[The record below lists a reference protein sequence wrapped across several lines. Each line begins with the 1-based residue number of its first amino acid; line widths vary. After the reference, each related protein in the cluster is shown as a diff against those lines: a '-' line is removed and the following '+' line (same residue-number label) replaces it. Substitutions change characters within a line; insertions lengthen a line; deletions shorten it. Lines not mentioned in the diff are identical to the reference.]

1 MSAGGR
7 AAWEFGEDLRLRK
20 DGTLRLLL
28 GGQVH
33 NSSSS
38 SPASIRQS
46 FAHVRD
52 LHANTVLAPVSWALT
67 EAREGEF
74 DFTLVDAMVDEAR
87 SRGLHLVLLWFGAF
101 KNATSTYAP
110 RWVRADHARFPRAVV
125 HAKTRGSAFHYSGVM
140 PTPVLSVFSEALRDA
155 DATAFEAF
163 VTHLAEVDSTDVVA
177 LVQVENESGI
187 LHDSRDRS
195 ETAEEAWRGDVPAA
209 LIAAAREGDE
219 GSLLRTLW
227 VEGGRREAGP
237 WSDVFGDGSGAD
249 EIFMAWSIASYVQ
262 HLAARGQAVKR
273 IPMYANAWL
282 GPQPGQDEPGEWP
295 SGGPSSRVIDVWR
308 AAAPSLSL
316 VGPDIYVDD
325 ADSAM
330 RTYATGSQPFF
341 VPESRLR
348 AGELVRAVG
357 TYRAVGWSGFGFD
370 GANPEGQVAAT
381 LAYLTAFEAEI
392 AEAQRTGRIGAVVV
406 EPGAPPTQATVGD
419 LTVSARGLSDIVRDF
434 LLDVGVQLPDEAL
447 PVPDETLPREPV
459 PTPGERRPFALIFAV
474 ADDELVV
481 VGQGAKLDFAA
492 PRGAVEVDAVTELLL
507 DEGRVVVPGR
517 VLNGDER
524 LQVVPVD
531 RVGAARITLLRPPV
545 AQERS

>member
-1 MSAGGR
+1 MSAGDR
-7 AAWEFGEDLRLRK
+7 SAWTFGEDLRLRK
-20 DGTLRLLL
+20 DGELRLLL

-38 SPASIRQS
+38 STASIRQS
-46 FAHVRD
+46 FAHARH

-67 EAREGEF
+67 EPREGEF
-74 DFTLVDAMVDEAR
+74 DFTLVDTMIDEAR
-87 SRGLHLVLLWFGAF
+87 GQGLHLVLLWFGAF
-101 KNATSTYAP
+101 KNAASTYAP
-110 RWVRADHARFPRAVV
+110 RWVRADQTRFPRAVV

-163 VTHLAEVDSTDVVA
+163 ITHLAEVDRTDVVA

-187 LHDSRDRS
+187 LRDSRDRS
-195 ETAEEAWRGDVPAA
+195 DLAEEAWRRDAPGA
-209 LIAAAREGDE
+209 LIAAARAGEE

-227 VEGGRREAGP
+227 AEAGRREAGT
-237 WSDVFGDGSGAD
+237 WADVFGDGSGAD

-262 HLAARGQAVKR
+262 HLAERGQAVKQ

-282 GPQPGQDEPGEWP
+282 GPQPGQDEPGAWP

-330 RTYATGSQPFF
+330 RTYATGSQPLF

-348 AGELVRAVG
+348 AGELVRAIG

-370 GANPEGQVAAT
+370 GANPEGQVAAM
-381 LAYLTAFEAEI
+381 LAYLTGFEPEI
-392 AEAQRTGRIGAVVV
+392 AEAQRAGRIGAVVV
-406 EPGAPPTQATVGD
+406 EPGSPPAETTVGD

-459 PTPGERRPFALIFAV
+459 PTPGEQRPFGLIFAV

-481 VGQGAKLDFAA
+481 IGQGVKLDFAA
-492 PRGAVEVDAVTELLL
+492 PQGLVEVDAVVELLL
-507 DEGRVVVPGR
+507 DEGRVVPSR

-531 RVGAARITLLRPPV
+531 RVGAARVTLLRV
-545 AQERS
+545 S